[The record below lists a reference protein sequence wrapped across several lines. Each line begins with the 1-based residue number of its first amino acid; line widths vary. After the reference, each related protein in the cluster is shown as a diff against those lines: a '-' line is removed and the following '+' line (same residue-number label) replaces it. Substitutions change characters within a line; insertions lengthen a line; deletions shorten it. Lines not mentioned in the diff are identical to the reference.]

1 MNSWCSK
8 KNFIALSRALS
19 LVSRVFIVSIIAV
32 ALIIIG
38 VTLYSLASR
47 SKPGGN
53 QSNKLPNSAGEHIFT
68 GIGQLRIPTADKEPA
83 VLILFISFVY
93 NPDDKAFSEE
103 LALRI
108 GDFRSIIQA
117 FISSCSI
124 LELRKMGDEGLK
136 TELLRR
142 FNSIL
147 RLGKIDTLFLTD
159 FMIIG

>member
-1 MNSWCSK
+1 MKLIGN
-8 KNFIALSRALS
+8 RAGGKLFFLYRCLLICFTL
-19 LVSRVFIVSIIAV
+19 LVLVLV
-32 ALIIIG
+32 AG
-38 VTLYSLASR
+38 TLYKKLTPNQKTAETDLAR
-47 SKPGGN
+47 KGVEG
-53 QSNKLPNSAGEHIFT
+53 QIFT
-68 GIGQLRIPTADKEPA
+68 GIGQIRTSTAGSEPGT
-83 VLILFISFVY
+83 VILFVSFVY
-93 NPDDKAFSEE
+93 HPEDKAFSEE